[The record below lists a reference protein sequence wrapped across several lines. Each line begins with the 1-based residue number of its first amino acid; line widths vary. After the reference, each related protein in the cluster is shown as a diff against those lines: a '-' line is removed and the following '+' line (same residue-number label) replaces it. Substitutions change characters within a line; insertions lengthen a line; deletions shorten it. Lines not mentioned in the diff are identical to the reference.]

1 MNESSSQLEGVE
13 MRVLLCGCHGDIPD
27 PPPGIVEG
35 LMDGVD
41 TRVVRGDRVGV
52 ISNGDTMLLE
62 REQLTGEHQVLMHV
76 AIFNSVLHLKDVKW

>member
-1 MNESSSQLEGVE
+1 MYMYMCQLSKVSPGMKTQTNHDSLMNESSSQLEGIE

-41 TRVVRGDRVGV
+41 ARVVRG
-52 ISNGDTMLLE
+52 N
-62 REQLTGEHQVLMHV
+62 
-76 AIFNSVLHLKDVKW
+76 